1 MVAFTHI
8 QASLLPSVN
17 SDRAVLS
24 VLLVSQFLAIALS
37 FAPLHT
43 QSPWVMLA
51 FLSVVIHSIT
61 LFTLASFRFVA
72 ERWPTEKI
80 VPQVILILSLIALF
94 TALFSYL
101 SHSLFEIEQ
110 YSMLEFCA
118 RTLLIALIFGLLF
131 CQFVLMHLEKQLVDT
146 ARITAELDALQARI
160 RPHFLFN
167 SLNISA
173 ELVHQDSNE
182 AEAVLLNLA
191 ELSRAAIQIDDKV
204 GLEKELELVKSYL
217 AIEKWRFGERLVLDW
232 QLPET
237 LPSVLLPSLTL
248 QPLVE
253 NAVCHGLAN
262 SQQATKITI
271 QLVETSQT
279 VTLSIENPVSS
290 STTQHGKGNGI
301 ALENIRSR
309 LVLLYGE
316 RAKLACF
323 PKGTSYFVKLVI
335 PKS

>member
-24 VLLVSQFLAIALS
+24 VLLVSQFLAIALA
-37 FAPLHT
+37 FAPLHQ
-43 QSPWVMLA
+43 QSPWLMLA

-72 ERWPTEKI
+72 GRWESQKI
-80 VPQVILILSLIALF
+80 LPQVILILLF
-94 TALFSYL
+94 ITLYTCVFSYL
-101 SHSLFEIEQ
+101 THTLFEIEQ
-110 YSMLEFCA
+110 YNLLEFCA

-131 CQFVLMHLEKQLVDT
+131 CQFVLMHLETQLVDT
-146 ARITAELDALQARI
+146 ARVTAELDALQARI

-167 SLNISA
+167 SLNIAA

-182 AEAVLLNLA
+182 AESVLLNLA
-191 ELSRAAIQIDDKV
+191 QLSRAAIQIDDKV
-204 GLEKELELVKSYL
+204 ALEKELELVNAYL
-217 AIEKWRFGERLVLDW
+217 AIEQWRFGERLKLNW
-232 QLPET
+232 QLPHV
-237 LPSVLLPSLTL
+237 LPEVILPSLTL

-253 NAVCHGLAN
+253 NAVCHGLAL
-262 SQQATKITI
+262 SQQMTEISI
-271 QLVETSQT
+271 QLVETSQS
-279 VTLSIENPVSS
+279 VTISIENPVVQGQ
-290 STTQHGKGNGI
+290 TQHGKGNGI

-309 LVLLYGE
+309 LALLYGE
-316 RAKLACF
+316 RAKLSCF
-323 PKGTSYFVKLVI
+323 PKGESYFVKLVI